1 MEKGMERVRHRA
13 HLRQI
18 DNTLPAKYTR
28 RLYGSLPRS
37 QAYLLLTQLRTGQS
51 VTNLEMSITI
61 SNLLEGPRD
70 DGRGKI
76 DSSSWSKTVEAVLDF
91 AEALQG
97 FQSRTL

>member
-1 MEKGMERVRHRA
+1 MLLDCPKRGGLKRE
-13 HLRQI
+13 LR
-18 DNTLPAKYTR
+18 DKVGDAFN
-28 RLYGSLPRS
+28 S
-37 QAYLLLTQLRTGQS
+37 
-51 VTNLEMSITI
+51 I